1 MSRFPRLWTR
11 PNAGVEVM
19 NRCIQGR
26 HLLKPSPRLNA
37 IIIGALAKAREKYPV
52 EIYSGAFLSSHFHI
66 FLQAPTVKI
75 QSRFMAYFTRKLSV
89 ETGILYDWQV
99 STFPNRYHAAEVSQE
114 PEAQIQ
120 RLVYHLKNGP
130 KEGLVSSPLD
140 WPGVNFVEA
149 LITGEPL
156 KGIWIDRS
164 GYYRASQR
172 DEDVTLDDFTEH
184 LELPIAPLPCWV
196 HLDPTS
202 RRDQILAI
210 IRDIEEETAARH
222 AENGTTPLGAQA
234 ILDGDPHYYPAKLK
248 KSPQPYFHAFRK
260 KVREGMREALLLL
273 VAAYNEAAERL
284 RAGDRDVVFP
294 ENTFPP
300 GLPFVEPAWAMAGH
314 SLKSPEPG

>member
-11 PNAGVEVM
+11 PNAGVEIL

-37 IIIGALAKAREKYPV
+37 IIIGTLAKAREKYPV

-75 QSRFMAYFTRKLSV
+75 QSRFMAYFTRKLSI
-89 ETGILYDWQV
+89 ESGILYDWKT
-99 STFPNRYHAAEVSQE
+99 STFPDRYHSSEVSQE
-114 PEAQIQ
+114 PEAQIK
-120 RLVYHLKNGP
+120 RLVYHLKQGA
-130 KEGLVSSPLD
+130 KEGLVSGPLD

-156 KGIWIDRS
+156 KGIWIDRT
-164 GYYRASQR
+164 GYYRACQR
-172 DEDVTLDDFTEH
+172 GDDVTLDDFTEH
-184 LELPIAPLPCWV
+184 LELPIAPLPCWA
-196 HLDPTS
+196 HLDTAT
-202 RRDQILAI
+202 RRDQVLEI

-222 AENGTTPLGAQA
+222 AENGTSPLGAA
-234 ILDGDPHYYPAKLK
+234 AVLAGDPHYYPAKLK
-248 KSPQPYFHAFRK
+248 KSPQPHFHAFRK
-260 KVREGMREALLLL
+260 KVRQGMREALLLL
-273 VAAYNEAAERL
+273 VAAYYEAAERL

-300 GLPFVEPAWAMAGH
+300 GLPFVEPAWAASGH
-314 SLKSPEPG
+314 TLKPPEPG